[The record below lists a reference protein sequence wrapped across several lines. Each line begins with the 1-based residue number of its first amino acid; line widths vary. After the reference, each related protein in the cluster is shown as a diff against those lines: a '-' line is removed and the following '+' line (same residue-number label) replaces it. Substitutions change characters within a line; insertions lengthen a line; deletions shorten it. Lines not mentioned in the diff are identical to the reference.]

1 MPLHD
6 RHKQLRW
13 RNITVALILA
23 GLVIL
28 FFLIS
33 IVKMKANS
41 P

>member
-13 RNITVALILA
+13 RNIAVGLILA

-33 IVKMKANS
+33 LAKMKANT

>member
-13 RNITVALILA
+13 RNITVALILV

-33 IVKMKANS
+33 LAKMKANT

>member
-1 MPLHD
+1 MPLHE

-13 RNITVALILA
+13 RNIAVALILV
-23 GLVIL
+23 GLVVL

-33 IVKMKANS
+33 LAKMKANT

>member
-13 RNITVALILA
+13 RNITVALILV
-23 GLVIL
+23 GLVVL
-28 FFLIS
+28 FFFMTLA
-33 IVKMKANS
+33 KMKANS